1 MIVFFFFYDF
11 CEMIDCV
18 CLFIVVQFIEYFFK
32 FLGFVFVREVC
43 YVWVVVGQ
51 FCISDGV

>member
-1 MIVFFFFYDF
+1 MIVFFFFYDI

-32 FLGFVFVREVC
+32 FLGFVFVGQVC